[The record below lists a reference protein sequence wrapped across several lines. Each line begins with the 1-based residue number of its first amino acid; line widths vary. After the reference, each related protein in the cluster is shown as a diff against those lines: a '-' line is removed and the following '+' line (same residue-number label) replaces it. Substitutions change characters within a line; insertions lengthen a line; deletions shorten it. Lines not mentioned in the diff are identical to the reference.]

1 MEFSFFSWNP
11 DTEDDLDANIVTHE
25 LALKTDF
32 ENFMSENQF
41 RMN

>member
-1 MEFSFFSWNP
+1 ME
-11 DTEDDLDANIVTHE
+11 DANIMTHE